1 MKYII
6 FTILI
11 LSIPLAQEE
20 CANGRYNTE
29 IFQSVDITSGIFYG
43 SSVNAGFF
51 GDVTEDLYLDVYQ
64 PIGDDFDRRPLVIML
79 FGGSFIAGSRTS
91 SDIVEICTR
100 YAKMGYVA
108 AAIDYR
114 LSTELIWIANEET
127 AYKAAAKGMHDL
139 KGAIRY
145 FRMNDILY
153 NDYQIDAE
161 RIYAGGVSAGAIS
174 AVNAAYL
181 DLDVE
186 IPTFIESYII
196 ENGGLEGNSGNL
208 GYSSE
213 FHGIINLCGAVG
225 NTDWISEGDTPI
237 VSLHGTDDTVV
248 PYGDGLITL
257 FGLNMNVMGSFAIHN
272 RMIEL
277 DNNSSFLSWQ
287 GVDHTPFISSST
299 YMNETIEFSSN
310 FLQELA
316 CNETVA
322 LGDLNF
328 DGSLNIL
335 DVILLVNGILDPEE
349 LSEQAMQAGDINN
362 DSGLNILD
370 VISLVNMILL
380 TPQ

>member
-29 IFQSVDITSGIFYG
+29 IFQSVNITSSIFYG
-43 SSVNAGFF
+43 SNVNAGFF

-79 FGGSFIAGSRTS
+79 FGGSFVAGSRTS

-196 ENGGLEGNSGNL
+196 ENGGLEGNSGNP

-248 PYGDGLITL
+248 PYGNGLITL

-272 RMIEL
+272 RMTEL

-310 FLQELA
+310 FLRELA
-316 CNETVA
+316 CNETAA

-328 DGSLNIL
+328 DGFLNIL

-349 LSEQAMQAGDINN
+349 LSEEVIQAGDINN

-380 TPQ
+380 TP